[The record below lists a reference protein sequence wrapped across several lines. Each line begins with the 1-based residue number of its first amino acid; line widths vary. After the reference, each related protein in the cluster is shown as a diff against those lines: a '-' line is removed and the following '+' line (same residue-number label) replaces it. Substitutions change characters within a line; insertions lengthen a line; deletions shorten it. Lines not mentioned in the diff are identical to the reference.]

1 VIGKAWTKRSRPPP
15 RLPDPHGRRREDLR
29 RFLERESAR
38 LTAAGGVSFGTVADA
53 YVANLVT
60 RIGAGDFRAS
70 TLRSYRNIID
80 RTSAPSGASGHS
92 ARSRARRWPPP
103 ERASPDEAWPPGR

>member
-1 VIGKAWTKRSRPPP
+1 MIGKAWTKRSRPPSGYLT
-15 RLPDPHGRRREDLR
+15 RTDAEEDLR
-29 RFLERESAR
+29 RFLEREGAR

-53 YVANLVT
+53 YVANLEA